1 MARAKAQGMR
11 IEVIP
16 FGDTQVSR
24 TIMRVGLRGK
34 NLRLLWPVLA
44 KYFYSMEEK
53 QFASEGA
60 FGGNKWPA
68 LKDATVARK
77 GSDEILKD
85 TDTLYE
91 SLTRS
96 NAKFSKRTDR
106 AGEFFRGS
114 SDPIGVHHQFGAPR
128 ANVPM
133 RKPVQFRDRDKVAWV
148 KMVQRFVITG
158 QLPGVPSI

>member
-1 MARAKAQGMR
+1 MATRARGMR

-16 FGDTQVSR
+16 FGDEQVSR
-24 TIMRVGLRGK
+24 DILRVGIRASDMK
-34 NLRLLWPVLA
+34 PLWPVLS

-60 FGGNKWPA
+60 FASGGWDP
-68 LKDATVARK
+68 LKDTTIARK

-85 TDTLYE
+85 SDTLYK
-91 SLTRS
+91 SLTRP
-96 NAKFSKRTDR
+96 NARFSKRTNR
-106 AGEFFRGS
+106 KGEFFRGS
-114 SDPIGVHHQFGAPR
+114 SDPVGVHHQFGAPR

-133 RKPVQFRDRDKVAWV
+133 RKPVEFRDRDKVAWV

-158 QLPGVPSI
+158 ELPAVPSV